1 MTSFPQRRILLSR
14 NYASWYT
21 SPLTIPCRRLHRTVD
36 CRSDNGAIVPDSL
49 EKTLDAHRDANRA
62 SLIRRVYTG
71 DVSPVRKVPSTV
83 RSGSRPSRP
92 QSHTTSHGESLKP
105 LPPSAESI
113 TAASITSAPTQGTSL
128 SFGALRSPRLRAV
141 WLKQLEHPNKTQFF
155 QDGGSQLSAEIRAL
169 GDYIMPTAVE
179 EEQAQQILAEI
190 SQLLEGV
197 VSHPL
202 QWSGA
207 RSLGLGTTLSAMPI
221 RLLVP
226 DPSRSGQVREP
237 SPTRP
242 YMVSQY
248 ADLLREVENELR
260 RHPSYVVL
268 RHTSANVKS
277 NQAGILDVRHR
288 ETRLRLSFHCGEKY
302 DNLYEHIKNWQAEYP
317 SFRYLF
323 VASRLILQSNIL
335 YGKTGAGITH
345 PALAVLLANFLKMSH
360 GRFLGNNDLGEQLLA
375 FLHKFGLEVDLQKSG
390 VAADPPAIFD
400 RRMIRRAYQEHGAK
414 ANWPVHL
421 RGQFSLLNRRQTAL
435 ERGNLALAQRL
446 CVQDPTNYLEDLGT
460 PCLHTAF
467 VQMTFRDAYQV
478 LRTRLAEWSGGRVT
492 PTRNLLGSVIR
503 TPFDKT
509 EQMRKLLASR
519 KELSP
524 HRSN

>member
-1 MTSFPQRRILLSR
+1 MTSFPQRRIFLSR
-14 NYASWYT
+14 NYVSWYT

-36 CRSDNGAIVPDSL
+36 CSSDIGAIVPESL

-62 SLIRRVYTG
+62 SLIRRVYTS
-71 DVSPVRKVPSTV
+71 DSSPLRNVPSSV
-83 RSGSRPSRP
+83 KSGSRPSRP
-92 QSHTTSHGESLKP
+92 PSHTTSYREFSKP
-105 LPPSAESI
+105 SPSSAKSI
-113 TAASITSAPTQGTSL
+113 AAAPITSSPIQSTTL
-128 SFGALRSPRLRAV
+128 YFGGSHTEPKRAV
-141 WLKQLEHPNKTQFF
+141 WLKNLNETQIF
-155 QDGGSQLSAEIRAL
+155 QDGGSQLNAEIRAL
-169 GDYIMPTAVE
+169 GDYISPTVVE

-207 RSLGLGTTLSAMPI
+207 RSLGLGTTMSAMSI

-248 ADLLREVENELR
+248 ADLLRKVESKLQG
-260 RHPSYVVL
+260 HPSYVIL
-268 RHTSANVKS
+268 RHTSANIKS
-277 NQAGILDVRHR
+277 NHTGILDVRHR
-288 ETRLRLSFHCGEKY
+288 ETRLRLSFHCG
-302 DNLYEHIKNWQAEYP
+302 DNYHGLYEHIRNWQAEYP

-323 VASRLILQSNIL
+323 VASRLVLQNNIL

-360 GRFLGNNDLGEQLLA
+360 GQFLGNDDLGEQLLA
-375 FLHKFGLEVDLQKSG
+375 FLHKFGLEVNLQKSG
-390 VAADPPAIFD
+390 VAADPPGLFD
-400 RRMIRRAYQEHGAK
+400 QRSMRRVYQEYGEK
-414 ANWPVHL
+414 VNWPVHL
-421 RGQFSLLNRRQTAL
+421 RGQASLLRRRKTAL
-435 ERGNLALAQRL
+435 ERGNYALAQRL
-446 CVQDPTNYLEDLGT
+446 CVQDPTNYMVDIGV

-478 LRTRLAEWSGGRVT
+478 LRTCLAEWSGGRVT
-492 PTRNLLGSVIR
+492 PTTSLLGSIIR
-503 TPFDKT
+503 TPFNKT
-509 EQMRKLLASR
+509 EQMRGLLASR